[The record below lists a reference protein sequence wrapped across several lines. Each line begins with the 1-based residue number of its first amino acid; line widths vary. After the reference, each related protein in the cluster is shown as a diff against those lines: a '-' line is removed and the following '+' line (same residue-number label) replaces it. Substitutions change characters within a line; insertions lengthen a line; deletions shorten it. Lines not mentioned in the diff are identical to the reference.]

1 MTIQLKEKLN
11 KLAGEKGITKK
22 ELKELLIKISDPW
35 EEARGIL
42 KSKKINAV
50 KYQKKM
56 RREWER

>member
-35 EEARGIL
+35 EEAMGIL
-42 KSKKINAV
+42 KRKINAI